1 MEKDTRS
8 RKFQLTINNPVEN
21 GFNHDAIKQVLAGM
35 KSIIYWC
42 MADEI
47 GKNGTYHTHVYMQGR
62 DALRFSSIKKHF
74 PPAHIEICK
83 GTALQNREYL
93 SKSGKWEKDEKHETS
108 VEGTFE
114 EWGEMPVERQGARND
129 LADLYSMIKQGM
141 SNYEIM
147 EEAPDTML
155 YLDDVDKVRQTVIQE
170 KFKNVRRD
178 VTCTYIWGDTGTG
191 KTRSVMDKYGYENVF
206 RITDYTHPFDS
217 YKGQD
222 VVVFEE
228 FRSSLKFGDMLM
240 YTDIYPVELRC
251 RYMNKYACYTK
262 VYIISNVPLSSQ
274 YQNLPDE
281 STDALIRRLKWVL
294 HYKRDG
300 VKKERVQFVGNGF
313 RLLFEGEHQAF
324 EVLDNLQE
332 KEENEVNHKESRAE
346 KEGNANEAGTK

>member
-1 MEKDTRS
+1 MEKDSKS
-8 RKFQLTINNPVEN
+8 RKWALTINNPADKDLGHEK
-21 GFNHDAIKQVLAGM
+21 IKQVLESM
-35 KSIIYWC
+35 KPVIYWC

-47 GKNGTYHTHVYMQGR
+47 GENKTYHTHIYLQGK
-62 DALRFSSIKKHF
+62 DAIRFSTVKKNF
-74 PPAHIEICK
+74 DTAHIEMAK
-83 GTALQNREYL
+83 GTALQNREYV
-93 SKSGKWEKDEKHETS
+93 SKTGKWEKDKKHETC
-108 VEGTFE
+108 VDGTYE

-206 RITDYTHPFDS
+206 RVTDYTHPFDN

-228 FRSSLKFGDMLM
+228 FRSSLKFGEMLM
-240 YTDIYPVELRC
+240 YTDIYPAELRC
-251 RYMNKYACYTK
+251 RYMNKHACYTK
-262 VYIISNVPLSSQ
+262 VYVISNIPLSSQ
-274 YQNLPDE
+274 YHNLSDE
-281 STDALIRRLKWVL
+281 NTDSFVRRFKWVL
-294 HYKRDG
+294 HYKRDY
-300 VKKERVQFVGNGF
+300 VKRERVEFIGNGF
-313 RLLFEGEHQAF
+313 RLFFDGDYSPF
-324 EVLDNLQE
+324 DVLDSLGE
-332 KEENEVNHKESRAE
+332 KEKNETNHKESRAE